1 MLKCQSIC
9 LFFDSDSSPDPD
21 PDRLL
26 HSVFFL
32 LLWLL
37 LLLLLSVSGFWF
49 LVSASIVNYGAAHA
63 HAHGHSQFGRTH
75 ARGLY
80 PEWSRA
86 RPLHFVGHSMGG
98 ATLAVLITLVRNG
111 FFSPGGDGC
120 ESDRAPE
127 DQDEDADEV
136 HPDMI
141 ASITTVSAPFRG
153 TQLVYDLGEDVKG
166 SSSVRHLS
174 VRPFMARHL
183 RFFAHSNIPF
193 HWLLFS
199 GVE

>member
-1 MLKCQSIC
+1 
-9 LFFDSDSSPDPD
+9 
-21 PDRLL
+21 
-26 HSVFFL
+26 
-32 LLWLL
+32 
-37 LLLLLSVSGFWF
+37 
-49 LVSASIVNYGAAHA
+49 
-63 HAHGHSQFGRTH
+63 
-75 ARGLY
+75 
-80 PEWSRA
+80 
-86 RPLHFVGHSMGG
+86 MGG

-127 DQDEDADEV
+127 DQDEGEDADKGEDADADADEDGV